1 MTVCSQKTAARI
13 LEFIKPSLQLPGPVW
28 MANRIER
35 PFERAV
41 EAYAAHIKNYGLE
54 KMRFAGR
61 SGAGSME
68 ASSSFK
74 PTTTAV
80 EGDMCPAA

>member
-1 MTVCSQKTAARI
+1 
-13 LEFIKPSLQLPGPVW
+13 

-35 PFERAV
+35 PLERAIA
-41 EAYAAHIKNYGLE
+41 AYAAHIKDFGLE

-61 SGAGSME
+61 SDVGSMAE
-68 ASSSFK
+68 SSSYK

-80 EGDMCPAA
+80 EGDMCPSAVAMRAQM